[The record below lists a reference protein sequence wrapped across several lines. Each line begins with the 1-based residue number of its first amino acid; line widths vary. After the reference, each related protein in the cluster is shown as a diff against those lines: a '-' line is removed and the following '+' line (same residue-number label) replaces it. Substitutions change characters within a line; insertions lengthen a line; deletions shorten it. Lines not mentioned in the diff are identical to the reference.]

1 MKPIVFTDLDGS
13 LLDNENYSC
22 EEARPALNLLQK
34 KNIPVIANTSKTLA
48 ELLPIRESI
57 GNHDPFIVENGAAIY
72 IPEGYFKHQ
81 PQNTKTITFKGEK
94 FWEFSQAYPRSH
106 WTNLLMK
113 INWRYPDDYISFSQL
128 GVSGILKCTGLGLE
142 ESIQANERKFSEP
155 ILWLG
160 KQQAKKNF
168 IHSVRSAGA
177 EVVEGG
183 RFIHIIDA
191 STDKASAMKKLIDFF
206 EQNNQ
211 QSQLQS
217 IALGDSKNDV
227 SMLNEADFAA
237 VIKSPFHSRPPLQ
250 RDEGTYISSDFG
262 PKGWNQVIQK
272 ILIEHFINQ

>member
-13 LLDNENYSC
+13 LLDHESYSC

-34 KNIPVIANTSKTLA
+34 KNIPVIPNTSKTMA

-72 IPEGYFKHQ
+72 IPEGYFKDQ
-81 PQNTKTITFKGEK
+81 PKGTKTITFKGEK

-106 WTNLLMK
+106 WTHLLMK

-128 GVSGILKCTGLGLE
+128 GVSGILKCTGLSLE

-168 IHSVRSAGA
+168 IHSVRAAGA

-183 RFIHIIDA
+183 RFMHIIDA
-191 STDKASAMKKLIDFF
+191 STDKASAMNKLIDFF
-206 EQNNQ
+206 SQHDQ
-211 QSQLQS
+211 QSKLKS

-227 SMLNEADFAA
+227 SMLNTADFAA
-237 VIKSPFHSRPPLQ
+237 VIKSPFHSRPPVE
-250 RDEGTYISSDFG
+250 RDEGIYISSGFG

-272 ILIEHFINQ
+272 ILTEHFIEQ